1 MVRPDG
7 AKRMMQA
14 IRTPAAAGGRWLRGI
29 LPDRSHLRADI
40 VAGLPGAISSVPDG
54 MAAAVL
60 AGVNPVQGLYASFAG
75 PVAGGL
81 SSNTRM
87 MVITTTSAAALA
99 AGSALQNVPAAQRP
113 EAIPLLVILVGVVL
127 AAAGLIRIG
136 RYTRFVSYSVM
147 IGFLTGIAVNI
158 VCGQVADLTGAKAQG
173 DFPLAKAVD
182 VLIHPGHIDLA
193 SLLAGL
199 SALAI
204 LVALARTR
212 LAVVSAL
219 IALVIPTV
227 VVALAGA
234 DTVARV
240 GDQGDI
246 PRGIPLPHLPD
257 FRLMSFSLVTGAFA
271 IAAIVLV
278 QGAGVAEA
286 APNPGDARPNPNQ
299 DIIAQ
304 GAGNLVSGLFRG
316 IAVGGSVGQTALNVS
331 VGGRTRWAAIW
342 SGLWMLVIL
351 AVFSGLVGRIAVPTL
366 GAILIFA
373 AVGSLRLGEVTSILR
388 TGRISQVA
396 VITTFGATLFLP
408 VAAAVGI
415 GVALSLLLQLNQE
428 AMDLTVVEL
437 IPRDDG
443 RFEERPPP
451 PALTSN
457 HVTILDVYGSLL
469 YAGSRTLEAHL
480 PDPGPAQSPV
490 VVLRLRRRT
499 SLGATFVKVVAGYA
513 DRLADSGGRLYLSG
527 LEQGLTEQLRRTGH
541 LDGPVRAF
549 EATPV
554 VGESTQA
561 AYLDAEAWLVR
572 THAG

>member
-1 MVRPDG
+1 MHVVRSPL
-7 AKRMMQA
+7 AV
-14 IRTPAAAGGRWLRGI
+14 TGRWLRSVR
-29 LPDRSHLRADI
+29 PERQHLRADLI
-40 VAGLPGAISSVPDG
+40 AGLPGAISSVPDG

-81 SSNTRM
+81 TSNTRL

-99 AGSALQNVPAAQRP
+99 AGSALQGVAPDQRPAAV
-113 EAIPLLVILVGVVL
+113 PLLVILVGVVL
-127 AAAGLIRIG
+127 VAAGLVRLG

-158 VCGQVADLTGAKAQG
+158 VCGQISDLTGAPAHG

-182 VLIHPGHIDLA
+182 VLSHPSRINLP
-193 SLLAGL
+193 SLLTGL

-204 LVALARTR
+204 LAVLARTR

-227 VVALAGA
+227 VVVLAGA
-234 DTVARV
+234 GSVGRV

-246 PRGIPLPHLPD
+246 PGGIPLPHLPD
-257 FRLMSFSLVTGAFA
+257 FRLMSFSLITGALA

-304 GAGNLVSGLFRG
+304 GAGNLAAGFFRG

-331 VGGRTRWAAIW
+331 VGARTRWATIW
-342 SGLWMLVIL
+342 SGVWMLVIL
-351 AVFSGLVGRIAVPTL
+351 AIFSGLVAKIAVPTL

-373 AVGSLRLGEVTSILR
+373 AIGSLRPGEIRSIMR
-388 TGRISQVA
+388 TGRGSQVA
-396 VITTFGATLFLP
+396 VITTFAVTLFLP

-415 GVALSLLLQLNQE
+415 GVALSLLLQLNTE
-428 AMDLTVVEL
+428 AMDLAVVEL

-451 PALTSN
+451 ATLTSH
-457 HVTILDVYGSLL
+457 HVTVLDVYGSLL
-469 YAGSRTLEAHL
+469 YAGARTLGAHL
-480 PDPGPAQSPV
+480 PDPAGARSPV

-499 SLGATFVKVVAGYA
+499 SLGATFVKVVGDYA
-513 DRLADSGGRLYLSG
+513 DRLAAADGRLYLSG
-527 LEQGLTEQLRRTGH
+527 LEPSLTERLSRTGH
-541 LDGPVRAF
+541 LDGPVRTF
-549 EATPV
+549 EATPI

-561 AYLDAEAWLVR
+561 AYLDADAWLVTR
-572 THAG
+572 HDG

>member
-1 MVRPDG
+1 
-7 AKRMMQA
+7 MMRKVSA
-14 IRTPAAAGGRWLRGI
+14 SLAMAGRWLGSIGPERA
-29 LPDRSHLRADI
+29 HLRADI

-99 AGSALQNVPAAQRP
+99 AGSALQRVPSAQRP
-113 EAIPLLVILVGVVL
+113 EAIPLLVIIVGIVLV
-127 AAAGLIRIG
+127 AAGLLRLG

-147 IGFLTGIAVNI
+147 IGFLTGISVNI
-158 VCGQVADLTGAKAQG
+158 VCGQIADLTGASARG
-173 DFPLAKAVD
+173 SFPLAKAVD

-193 SLLAGL
+193 ALLAGL
-199 SALAI
+199 GALAI
-204 LVALARTR
+204 LVILARTR
-212 LAVVSAL
+212 LAVISAL

-227 VVALAGA
+227 VVVLAGA
-234 DTVARV
+234 DSVARV

-257 FRLMSFSLVTGAFA
+257 VRLLSFSLVTGALA

-286 APNPGDARPNPNQ
+286 APNPGGGRPDPNQ

-304 GAGNLVSGLFRG
+304 GAGNLASGLFRG
-316 IAVGGSVGQTALNVS
+316 IAVGGSVGQTALNVT

-342 SGLWMLVIL
+342 SGVWMLVIL
-351 AVFSGLVGRIAVPTL
+351 AVFSGLVAKIAVPTL

-373 AVGSLRLGEVTSILR
+373 AVGSLRLGEVASILR

-396 VITTFGATLFLP
+396 VITTFAATLFLP

-415 GVALSLLLQLNQE
+415 GVALSLLLQLNQG

-437 IPRDDG
+437 IPLGDG

-451 PALTSN
+451 AVLASR

-469 YAGSRTLEAHL
+469 YAGSRTLQAHL
-480 PDPGPAQSPV
+480 PEIGAAQAPV

-499 SLGATFVKVVAGYA
+499 SLGATFVKVAADYAG
-513 DRLADSGGRLYLSG
+513 RLAGSGGRLYLTG
-527 LEQGLTEQLRRTGH
+527 LDPSLTEQLRRTGH
-541 LDGPVRAF
+541 VDGPVRAF

-554 VGESTQA
+554 VGASTQA
-561 AYLDAEAWLVR
+561 AYLDAEAWLVTR
-572 THAG
+572 HGE

>member
-1 MVRPDG
+1 MHAVRSPL
-7 AKRMMQA
+7 AV
-14 IRTPAAAGGRWLRGI
+14 TGRWLRSVR
-29 LPDRSHLRADI
+29 PARQHLRADLI
-40 VAGLPGAISSVPDG
+40 AGLPGAISSVPDG

-81 SSNTRM
+81 TSNTRL

-99 AGSALQNVPAAQRP
+99 AGSALQGVAPAQRP
-113 EAIPLLVILVGVVL
+113 AAVPLLVILVGVVL
-127 AAAGLIRIG
+127 VAAGLVRLG

-147 IGFLTGIAVNI
+147 IGFLTGIALNI
-158 VCGQVADLTGAKAQG
+158 VCGQISDLTGAPAHG

-182 VLIHPGHIDLA
+182 VLSHPGRINLA
-193 SLLAGL
+193 SLLTGL

-204 LVALARTR
+204 LAVLARTR

-227 VVALAGA
+227 VVVLAGA
-234 DTVARV
+234 DSVARV

-246 PRGIPLPHLPD
+246 PGGIPLPHLPD
-257 FRLMSFSLVTGAFA
+257 FGLMSFGLVTGALA

-286 APNPGDARPNPNQ
+286 APNPGDARPNPDQ

-304 GAGNLVSGLFRG
+304 GAGNLAAGFFRG

-331 VGGRTRWAAIW
+331 VGARTRWATIW
-342 SGLWMLVIL
+342 SGVWMLVIL
-351 AVFSGLVGRIAVPTL
+351 AIFSGLVAKIAVPTL

-373 AVGSLRLGEVTSILR
+373 AIGSLRPGEITSIMR
-388 TGRISQVA
+388 TGRGSQVA
-396 VITTFGATLFLP
+396 VITTFAVTLFLP

-428 AMDLTVVEL
+428 AMDLAVVEL

-451 PALTSN
+451 ATLTSH
-457 HVTILDVYGSLL
+457 HVTVLDVYGSLL
-469 YAGSRTLEAHL
+469 YAGARTLGAHL
-480 PDPGPAQSPV
+480 PDPAGARSPV

-499 SLGATFVKVVAGYA
+499 SLGATFVKVVADYA
-513 DRLADSGGRLYLSG
+513 DRLAAADGRLYLSG
-527 LEQGLTEQLRRTGH
+527 LEPSLTERLSRTGH
-541 LDGPVRAF
+541 LDGPVRTF
-549 EATPV
+549 EATPI

-561 AYLDAEAWLVR
+561 AYLDADAWLVTR
-572 THAG
+572 HDG

>member
-1 MVRPDG
+1 MARPVRSG
-7 AKRMMQA
+7 
-14 IRTPAAAGGRWLRGI
+14 TAAVVRWLRSVR
-29 LPDRSHLRADI
+29 PERRYLRADML
-40 VAGLPGAISSVPDG
+40 AGLPGAISSVPDG

-81 SSNTRM
+81 TSSTRL

-99 AGSALQNVPAAQRP
+99 AGSALQSVPSAERPAAV
-113 EAIPLLVILVGVVL
+113 PLLVILVGVVL
-127 AAAGLIRIG
+127 VAAGLVRLG

-158 VCGQVADLTGAKAQG
+158 VCGQIGDLTGVSAKG
-173 DFPLAKAVD
+173 TFPLAKAVN
-182 VLIHPGHIDLA
+182 VLAHPSEINVA
-193 SLLAGL
+193 ALLTGL
-199 SALAI
+199 GALVI
-204 LVALARTR
+204 LVLLARTR
-212 LAVVSAL
+212 LAVLSAL
-219 IALVIPTV
+219 IALVVPTV
-227 VVALAGA
+227 VVVLADLGS
-234 DTVARV
+234 VARV
-240 GDQGDI
+240 GDAGAI
-246 PRGIPLPHLPD
+246 PGGIPLPHLPD
-257 FRLMSFSLVTGAFA
+257 FKFVSFSLVTGALA

-286 APNPGDARPNPNQ
+286 AANPDGASSDPNQ

-304 GAGNLVSGLFRG
+304 GTGNLAAGFFRG
-316 IAVGGSVGQTALNVS
+316 IAVGGSVGQTALNVT
-331 VGGRTRWAAIW
+331 VGARSRWATIW
-342 SGLWMLVIL
+342 SGVWLLVIL
-351 AVFSGLVGRIAVPTL
+351 AIFSGLVAKIAVPTL

-373 AVGSLRLGEVTSILR
+373 AIGSIKPGEINSILR

-396 VITTFGATLFLP
+396 VVTTFAATLFLP

-437 IPRDDG
+437 IPREDG
-443 RFEERPPP
+443 RFEERPA
-451 PALTSN
+451 PATLTSH

-469 YAGSRTLEAHL
+469 YAGARTLETRL
-480 PDPGPAQSPV
+480 PDPAEARSPV

-499 SLGATFVKVVAGYA
+499 SLGATFVKVVGDYA
-513 DRLADSGGRLYLSG
+513 DRLADADGRLYLSG
-527 LEQGLTEQLRRTGH
+527 LEPSLTERLRRTGH

-554 VGESTQA
+554 VGESTEA
-561 AYLDAEAWLVR
+561 AYLEAEAWLVKR
-572 THAG
+572 HNG

>member
-1 MVRPDG
+1 MHVVRSPL
-7 AKRMMQA
+7 AV
-14 IRTPAAAGGRWLRGI
+14 TGRWLRSVR
-29 LPDRSHLRADI
+29 PARQHLRADLI
-40 VAGLPGAISSVPDG
+40 AGLPGAISSVPDG

-75 PVAGGL
+75 PIAGGL
-81 SSNTRM
+81 TSNTRL

-99 AGSALQNVPAAQRP
+99 AGSALQGVAPAQRP
-113 EAIPLLVILVGVVL
+113 AAVPLLVILVGVVL
-127 AAAGLIRIG
+127 VAAGLVRLG

-158 VCGQVADLTGAKAQG
+158 VCGQISDLTGAPAHG

-182 VLIHPGHIDLA
+182 VLSHPGRINLA
-193 SLLAGL
+193 SLLTGL

-204 LVALARTR
+204 LAVLARTR

-227 VVALAGA
+227 VVVLAGA
-234 DTVARV
+234 DSVARV
-240 GDQGDI
+240 GDQGNI

-257 FRLMSFSLVTGAFA
+257 FGLMSFSLVTGALA

-304 GAGNLVSGLFRG
+304 GAGNLAAGFFRG

-331 VGGRTRWAAIW
+331 VGARTRWATIW
-342 SGLWMLVIL
+342 SGVWMLVIL
-351 AVFSGLVGRIAVPTL
+351 AIFSGLVAKIAVPTL

-373 AVGSLRLGEVTSILR
+373 AIGSLRPGEIRGIMR
-388 TGRISQVA
+388 TGHGSQIA
-396 VITTFGATLFLP
+396 VITTFAVTLFLP

-428 AMDLTVVEL
+428 AMDLAVVEL

-451 PALTSN
+451 ATLTSH
-457 HVTILDVYGSLL
+457 HVTVLDVYGSLL
-469 YAGSRTLEAHL
+469 YAGARTLGAHL
-480 PDPGPAQSPV
+480 PDPASARSPV

-499 SLGATFVKVVAGYA
+499 SLGATFVKVVGDYA
-513 DRLADSGGRLYLSG
+513 DRLAAADGRLYLSG
-527 LEQGLTEQLRRTGH
+527 LEPSLTERLSRTGH
-541 LDGPVRAF
+541 LDGPVRTF
-549 EATPV
+549 EATPI

-561 AYLDAEAWLVR
+561 AYLDADAWLVTR
-572 THAG
+572 HDG

>member
-1 MVRPDG
+1 MHVVRSPL
-7 AKRMMQA
+7 AV
-14 IRTPAAAGGRWLRGI
+14 TGRWLRSVG
-29 LPDRSHLRADI
+29 PERQHLRADLI
-40 VAGLPGAISSVPDG
+40 AGLPSAISSVPDG

-81 SSNTRM
+81 TSNTRL

-99 AGSALQNVPAAQRP
+99 AGSALQSVAPAQRP
-113 EAIPLLVILVGVVL
+113 AAVPLLVILVGVVL
-127 AAAGLIRIG
+127 VAAGLVRLG

-158 VCGQVADLTGAKAQG
+158 VCGQISDLTGAPAQG
-173 DFPLAKAVD
+173 DFPLAKAID
-182 VLIHPGHIDLA
+182 VLSHPGHINLA
-193 SLLAGL
+193 SLLTGL

-204 LVALARTR
+204 LAALARTR
-212 LAVVSAL
+212 VAAVSAL

-227 VVALAGA
+227 VVVLAGA
-234 DTVARV
+234 DSIARV

-246 PRGIPLPHLPD
+246 PGGIPLPHLPD
-257 FRLMSFSLVTGAFA
+257 FGLMSFSLVTGALA

-286 APNPGDARPNPNQ
+286 APNPGDAQPNPNQ

-304 GAGNLVSGLFRG
+304 GAGNLAAGFFRG

-331 VGGRTRWAAIW
+331 VGARTRWATIW
-342 SGLWMLVIL
+342 SGVWMLVIL
-351 AVFSGLVGRIAVPTL
+351 AIFSGLVAKIAVPTL

-373 AVGSLRLGEVTSILR
+373 AIGSLRPGEIRGIMR
-388 TGRISQVA
+388 TGHGSQIA
-396 VITTFGATLFLP
+396 VITTFAVTLFLP

-415 GVALSLLLQLNQE
+415 GVALSLLLQLNTE
-428 AMDLTVVEL
+428 AMDLAVVEL

-451 PALTSN
+451 ATLTSH
-457 HVTILDVYGSLL
+457 HVTVLDVYGSLL
-469 YAGSRTLEAHL
+469 YAGARTLGAHL
-480 PDPGPAQSPV
+480 PDPADARSPV

-499 SLGATFVKVVAGYA
+499 SLGATFVKVVGDYA
-513 DRLADSGGRLYLSG
+513 DRLAAADGRLYLSG
-527 LEQGLTEQLRRTGH
+527 LEPSLTERLSRTGH
-541 LDGPVRAF
+541 LDGPVRTF
-549 EATPV
+549 EATPI

-561 AYLDAEAWLVR
+561 AYLDADAWLVTR
-572 THAG
+572 HDG

>member
-1 MVRPDG
+1 MHVVRSPL
-7 AKRMMQA
+7 AV
-14 IRTPAAAGGRWLRGI
+14 TGRWLRSVG
-29 LPDRSHLRADI
+29 PERQHLRADLI
-40 VAGLPGAISSVPDG
+40 AGLPGAISSVPDG

-81 SSNTRM
+81 TSNTRL

-99 AGSALQNVPAAQRP
+99 AGSALQSVAPAQRP
-113 EAIPLLVILVGVVL
+113 AAVPLLVILVGVVL
-127 AAAGLIRIG
+127 VAAGLVRLG

-158 VCGQVADLTGAKAQG
+158 VCGQISDLTGAPAHG

-182 VLIHPGHIDLA
+182 VLSHPSRINLP
-193 SLLAGL
+193 SLLTGL

-204 LVALARTR
+204 LAALARTR
-212 LAVVSAL
+212 VAAVSAL

-227 VVALAGA
+227 VVVLAGA
-234 DTVARV
+234 DSIARV

-246 PRGIPLPHLPD
+246 PGGIPLPHLPD
-257 FRLMSFSLVTGAFA
+257 FGLMSFSLVTGALA

-286 APNPGDARPNPNQ
+286 APNPGDAQPNPNQ

-304 GAGNLVSGLFRG
+304 GAGNLAAGFFRG

-331 VGGRTRWAAIW
+331 VGARTRWATIW
-342 SGLWMLVIL
+342 SGVWMLVIL
-351 AVFSGLVGRIAVPTL
+351 AIFSGLVAKIAVPTL

-373 AVGSLRLGEVTSILR
+373 AIGSLRPGEIRGIMR
-388 TGRISQVA
+388 TGHGSQIA
-396 VITTFGATLFLP
+396 VITTFAVTLFLP

-415 GVALSLLLQLNQE
+415 GVALSLLLQLNTE
-428 AMDLTVVEL
+428 AMDLAVVEL

-451 PALTSN
+451 ATLTSH
-457 HVTILDVYGSLL
+457 HVTVLDVYGSLL
-469 YAGSRTLEAHL
+469 YAGARTLGAHL
-480 PDPGPAQSPV
+480 PDPADARSPV

-499 SLGATFVKVVAGYA
+499 SLGATFVKVVGDYA
-513 DRLADSGGRLYLSG
+513 DRLAAADGRLYLSG
-527 LEQGLTEQLRRTGH
+527 LEPSLTERLSRTGH
-541 LDGPVRAF
+541 LDGPVRTF
-549 EATPV
+549 EATPI

-561 AYLDAEAWLVR
+561 AYLDADAWLVTR
-572 THAG
+572 HDG